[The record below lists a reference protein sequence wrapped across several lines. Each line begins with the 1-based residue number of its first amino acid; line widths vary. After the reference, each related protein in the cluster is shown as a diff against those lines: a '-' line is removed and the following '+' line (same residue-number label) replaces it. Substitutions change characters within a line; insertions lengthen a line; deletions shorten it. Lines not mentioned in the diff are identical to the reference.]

1 MDILFIGNSFTYYN
15 EMPEILNSL
24 SAAACADIHAERLTY
39 GGYYLTWY
47 TDPENPHGNE
57 AVPLIESRHFDHIVL
72 QEQSAAPAIE
82 NEVFSE
88 GVSKLM
94 PHIKASG
101 ARPVF
106 YKTWAYGRESAKLSD
121 IGMGY
126 EEMLF
131 RLTAAYDAEAE
142 KYGAGAVP
150 VGGRFFRLMEDHPV
164 LDLYKEDAYHPN
176 LCGSYL
182 AACLFFKYFTGQ
194 NPPDSWLPERL
205 DPGYAKILR
214 GYV

>member
-24 SAAACADIHAERLTY
+24 SAADGAGIHAERLTY

-72 QEQSAAPAIE
+72 QEQSAAPAVRTG
-82 NEVFSE
+82 VFSE
-88 GVSKLM
+88 GVEKLM

-101 ARPVF
+101 AKPVF

-150 VGGRFFRLMEDHPV
+150 VGEKFFRCMEDHPV
-164 LDLYKEDAYHPN
+164 LNLYKEDAYHPN

-194 NPPDSWLPERL
+194 NPPDSWIPERL
-205 DPGYAKILR
+205 DPGYAEILR
-214 GYV
+214 SYV